1 MRQLVVGQLK
11 DLNCKHSLGETKKA
25 PYHGTLM
32 VQSTYD
38 AKAPRT
44 RSLPWSETGGGRR
57 FV

>member
-32 VQSTYD
+32 VQNTYGMQ
-38 AKAPRT
+38 R
-44 RSLPWSETGGGRR
+44 LPVPVRYPGLRRGGRR